1 MSWSQYAEHV
11 QQTLQHCSLVAKERI
26 DKAHSMYNQPRAV
39 HRLTTS
45 LLPLYNLRCDQSVD
59 PSLPSLSLG
68 RRITK
73 RFLPGDLVLVY
84 VPVTATNASRVKIRK
99 LTKFWRGPFTIVK
112 SINDVTYLV
121 DVGKRSQAFHINRLK
136 FFHLRDRRLIRS

>member
-1 MSWSQYAEHV
+1 
-11 QQTLQHCSLVAKERI
+11 
-26 DKAHSMYNQPRAV
+26 MYNQPRAV

-45 LLPLYNLRCDQSVD
+45 LLPLYNLQWKPNEELEST
-59 PSLPSLSLG
+59 PYSLG

-73 RFLPGDLVLVY
+73 RFLPGDQVLVY

-99 LTKFWRGPFTIVK
+99 LTKFWRGPFTILK

-121 DVGKRSQAFHINRLK
+121 DVGKRSQPFHINRLK
-136 FFHLRDRRLIRS
+136 FYHLRDRRLSRL